1 MNRTQLDSTIA
12 SHTGES
18 LSVIRRIGFQFQV
31 QPREEPESDELCL
44 IVFCPFCRQP
54 TDYLGRAGDGSAV
67 LAECDGC
74 DVFFEFEDHDVFPAS
89 SKETT
94 KTSVPHCRYLP
105 V

>member
-12 SHTGES
+12 SRTGES
-18 LSVIRRIGFQFQV
+18 LSVIRRMGFQFQV

-44 IVFCPFCRQP
+44 IVFCPFCRQR
-54 TDYLGRAGDGSAV
+54 TDYPGRAEDGSAV

-89 SKETT
+89 PRTASTT
-94 KTSVPHCRYLP
+94 SSPQRRYLP